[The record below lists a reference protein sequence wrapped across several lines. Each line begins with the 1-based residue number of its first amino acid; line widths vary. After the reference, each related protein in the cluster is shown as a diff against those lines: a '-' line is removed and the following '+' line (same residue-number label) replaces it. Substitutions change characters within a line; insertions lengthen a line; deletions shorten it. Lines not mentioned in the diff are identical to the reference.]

1 MTSLPSTQPPVYGVF
16 LRPDARTSTAVSTIT
31 FLVERQFGLVS
42 AGAYPPHATLA
53 GSVPMLADE
62 ADIIAALDPVLT
74 DRPGFPVH
82 NGGIATR
89 SAIGYDVDRLA
100 DGSVNEPLHSLA
112 VDVNA
117 ALEPLVVPLD
127 GYLVKEFRADHFRA
141 HLSLASH
148 ELMVWPERQAEVDAF
163 IRQLDIAPSTDF
175 TAEYVS
181 MYRFQSD
188 DWSGHWW
195 NSLEWEPVHTWN
207 LTSEAAGASIADAPE
222 LIRGGCPHGCDG
234 CGRTEGCR

>member
-1 MTSLPSTQPPVYGVF
+1 MTIPSVQPAVYGVF
-16 LRPDARTSTAVSTIT
+16 LRPDARTSMAVSTIT

-62 ADIIAALDPVLT
+62 ADIIAALHHVLT

-100 DGSVNEPLHSLA
+100 DGSVNEALHSLA

-127 GYLVKEFRADHFRA
+127 GYLVKPFVADHFRA

-195 NSLEWEPVHTWN
+195 NSLEWEPVHTWK
-207 LTSEAAGASIADAPE
+207 LTNEVSSADARPDRQI
-222 LIRGGCPHGCDG
+222 IRGGCPHGCNE
-234 CGRTEGCR
+234 CGRTEDCQ